1 MFFTSARLITA
12 RLFTARLFTA
22 TLVTSI
28 LCTPIKHE
36 RQNRSSHIICNS
48 TVSIATMTD
57 LTKKETLDVV
67 DKLWD
72 MRIPIG
78 CHIEALNK
86 LYDTELCY
94 QTLHFSGVQL
104 VSSQKRYASI
114 SDIVYSATEF

>member
-28 LCTPIKHE
+28 KHE
-36 RQNRSSHIICNS
+36 RQNHSSHIICNS

-57 LTKKETLDVV
+57 LTKRGTLDIV

-72 MRIPIG
+72 MRISIG